1 MNRKR
6 MLILISALHV
16 CIFAL
21 AVIMI
26 HIGSRDVGLPE
37 VETPKLTVSVE
48 KATQPET
55 EAESEVVTETVEET
69 ETIEATE
76 AIETTETIEATE
88 STETIESELETTEIE
103 QESEVVSEVETEPES
118 QALYSFLSTNE
129 LHNLN
134 IRQNPNV
141 NSPIIGKVTPNS
153 TGDVISIVDDD
164 WALIEYNGLQG
175 YCSREYIY
183 LEEK

>member
-1 MNRKR
+1 

-55 EAESEVVTETVEET
+55 EAESETVEET
-69 ETIEATE
+69 ETVEATE
-76 AIETTETIEATE
+76 AIETTETIEATD
-88 STETIESELETTEIE
+88 STETTESELETTEIE

-175 YCSREYIY
+175 YCSREYLY

>member
-1 MNRKR
+1 

-55 EAESEVVTETVEET
+55 EAESEVVTETVE
-69 ETIEATE
+69 ATE

-88 STETIESELETTEIE
+88 STETTETTESELETTEIE
-103 QESEVVSEVETEPES
+103 QESEVVSEVETEPEV

-175 YCSREYIY
+175 YCSREYLY